1 MDNRVMA
8 KHTDLAIEVRESFPE
23 DSVEIDGV
31 CLEKHTLAGGE
42 LLVTRVIIKDQHG
55 AEQMGK
61 PVGDYFTLEFQS
73 LEAQETIQK
82 EIYKILESLFQ
93 GITSKIYKILDCLLP
108 VKDHLSVL
116 VTGLG
121 NRFATPDALGPYVVE
136 HIQVNRHLETDP
148 AVMFSAVIPGVMA
161 QTGIESGEILGGIIN
176 TVKPDVLL
184 VVDALATSS
193 VRRLCHTIQITDTG
207 ISPGAGIGNHRF
219 PVNQETMGIPV
230 IAIGVPTVVDANTIV
245 INTMEEF
252 LQKEGLAEQDI
263 DTFLRDISKQSIQDL
278 FVTPKD
284 IEMQIREIG
293 KLIAGGID
301 QFQSG
306 ME

>member
-1 MDNRVMA
+1 MDNRAME

-82 EIYKILESLFQ
+82 EIYKIL
-93 GITSKIYKILDCLLP
+93 DCLLP

-148 AVMFSAVIPGVMA
+148 AVMFSAVFQGLWHRPELRV
-161 QTGIESGEILGGIIN
+161 
-176 TVKPDVLL
+176 VKY
-184 VVDALATSS
+184 
-193 VRRLCHTIQITDTG
+193 
-207 ISPGAGIGNHRF
+207 
-219 PVNQETMGIPV
+219 
-230 IAIGVPTVVDANTIV
+230 
-245 INTMEEF
+245 
-252 LQKEGLAEQDI
+252 
-263 DTFLRDISKQSIQDL
+263 
-278 FVTPKD
+278 
-284 IEMQIREIG
+284 
-293 KLIAGGID
+293 
-301 QFQSG
+301 
-306 ME
+306 

>member
-82 EIYKILESLFQ
+82 EIYKIL
-93 GITSKIYKILDCLLP
+93 DCLLP

-148 AVMFSAVIPGVMA
+148 AVMFSAVIPGVMAQTGCETSGYIRGIA

>member
-1 MDNRVMA
+1 MDNRAME

-82 EIYKILESLFQ
+82 EIYKIL
-93 GITSKIYKILDCLLP
+93 DCLLP

-161 QTGIESGEILGGIIN
+161 QTGIE
-176 TVKPDVLL
+176 VVLL
-184 VVDALATSS
+184 TRSNPMCCLSLMLWPPAVCVDYVIRYRLRTPEF
-193 VRRLCHTIQITDTG
+193 RREQVLEI
-207 ISPGAGIGNHRF
+207 
-219 PVNQETMGIPV
+219 
-230 IAIGVPTVVDANTIV
+230 IV
-245 INTMEEF
+245 F
-252 LQKEGLAEQDI
+252 
-263 DTFLRDISKQSIQDL
+263 R
-278 FVTPKD
+278 
-284 IEMQIREIG
+284 
-293 KLIAGGID
+293 
-301 QFQSG
+301 
-306 ME
+306 

>member
-1 MDNRVMA
+1 MLDNRVME

-82 EIYKILESLFQ
+82 E
-93 GITSKIYKILDCLLP
+93 IYKILDCLLP

-207 ISPGAGIGNHRF
+207 ISPGAGIGNNRSEI
-219 PVNQETMGIPV
+219 NQNTMNIPV
-230 IAIGVPTVVDANTIV
+230 IAIGVPTVVEAGTIV
-245 INTMEEF
+245 YDTLEAA
-252 LQKEGLAEQDI
+252 LQKEGYSTKEIALFFDRI
-263 DTFLRDISKQSIQDL
+263 HDKMGDSF

-284 IEMQIREIG
+284 IDEKIKTVGDM
-293 KLIAGGID
+293 IANSINACLAG
-301 QFQSG
+301 
-306 ME
+306 